1 MALVAFDLDNT
12 LGYFSHVGIWA
23 DMFSIDTLENS
34 FNLALNPRFQI
45 SSALKEKLQH
55 AEKTYMDEILNS
67 PRILESVLRP
77 NLDMMINPL
86 IMGKKQ
92 GKIRAIC
99 IYSNTWNTF
108 TVHLGKFLIEK
119 LFKCDNL
126 FDCVVDASHPIR
138 AFDWSTRKQGDQI
151 KTFKVLKS
159 IFKELCG
166 VKGSILPHHVL
177 FVDERADKHQI
188 ADAEKDGL
196 VYLKPTEFLPK
207 NSVALLDDIYRMG
220 IRVLKNSCLYYN
232 KEYNNSD
239 IVHSIKFGDWG
250 KENEFIPVFSMHELL
265 AILKNNLYKTRLRGH
280 KFKDDSVNIADVYI
294 TFFGRF

>member
-1 MALVAFDLDNT
+1 MAVVAFDLDNT
-12 LGYFSHVGIWA
+12 LGYFSHVGIWG
-23 DMFSIDTLENS
+23 DMFSIDTLKNS
-34 FNLALNPRFQI
+34 FNLALNPRFKI
-45 SSALKEKLQH
+45 TPALKQKLLR
-55 AEKTYMDEILNS
+55 AERMYMNEILNS
-67 PRILESVLRP
+67 PTVLQSVLRP
-77 NLDMMINPL
+77 NLDMMIKPL
-86 IMGKKQ
+86 IKAKKQ
-92 GKIRAIC
+92 GKVRAIC

-108 TVHLGKFLIEK
+108 TVYLGKFLIEK
-119 LFKCDNL
+119 LYNCHNL

-138 AFDWSTRKQGDQI
+138 DFDWSTRKQGDQI

-159 IFKELCG
+159 IFRRLCG
-166 VKGSILPHHVL
+166 VKGTILPHHIL

-207 NSVALLDDIYRMG
+207 NSVDLLNEVYRMG
-220 IRVLKNSCLYYN
+220 IRTMKDSGLYN
-232 KEYNNSD
+232 DREYNNSD

-280 KFKDDSVNIADVYI
+280 KFKDDSVMIKDVYD
-294 TFFGRF
+294 TFLERF